1 MASSAA
7 TPPRDGAPAR
17 LEALDAL
24 RGAALLGVL
33 LANLRA
39 FSLHDFLPAAAGA
52 GPADIAA
59 QWLMAAL
66 VDAKAATLFALLFGV
81 GFALQLGPAPLAP
94 GRRRRHARRLLAL
107 LAIGLL
113 HAWLLWWGDIL
124 RYYAVLGLLMLPLAG
139 WSARRLAIVGAAL
152 ALFAWPLLLPWARL
166 ALPPQAP
173 SAQAAAAALSAFS
186 APDLMRAWAA
196 NLDYDLRM
204 RIANWSLLIF
214 VLGRLMIGAALGR
227 AGLFLDPAA
236 HLAAWRRLAGAA
248 LLVGVPA
255 SAFVLLRDGAILFA
269 DGWWSGGPGRD
280 LARIVRSAASLA
292 LGLGYMAGFVLLF
305 QWPRARRLLAGF
317 APVGR
322 MALTNYL
329 GQSLLAISL
338 FYGVGL
344 GLGPVASLP
353 RILALGVLLFIVQAL
368 ASAWWL
374 RRYALGPCEWL
385 WRSAAAGRW
394 QAMRLPASQPR
405 PAQAAGSP
413 GNTRSST

>member
-1 MASSAA
+1 MAFPAA
-7 TPPRDGAPAR
+7 TPPRAGAPAR
-17 LEALDAL
+17 LEVLDAL

-39 FSLHDFLPAAAGA
+39 FSLHDFLPPAASA
-52 GPADIAA
+52 GPADLAA
-59 QWLMAAL
+59 QGLMAAL

-81 GFALQLGPAPLAP
+81 GFALQLGPTPCAP
-94 GRRRRHARRLLAL
+94 GRRRRHAVRLLIL

-124 RYYAVLGLLMLPLAG
+124 RYYALLGLLMLPMAG
-139 WSARRLAIVGAAL
+139 WPARRLAIVGATL
-152 ALFAWPLLLPWARL
+152 ALFAWPLLLPLARQ
-166 ALPPQAP
+166 ALPPQTP
-173 SAQAAAAALSAFS
+173 SAQAAAAALSAFG

-204 RIANWSLLIF
+204 RIANWSLLLF

-227 AGLFLDPAA
+227 TGLFLDPAA

-248 LLVGVPA
+248 FLVGVPA
-255 SAFVLLRDGAILFA
+255 TAFVLLRDGAILFT
-269 DGWWSGGPGRD
+269 DGGWAGGPGRD
-280 LARIVRSAASLA
+280 LARVLRSLASLA

-305 QWPRARRLLAGF
+305 QSPRARRVLSLF

-329 GQSLLAISL
+329 GQSVLAIGL
-338 FYGVGL
+338 FYGIGL
-344 GLGPVASLP
+344 GLGPDASLP
-353 RILALGVLLFIVQAL
+353 RILALGVLLFMVQAL

-374 RRYALGPCEWL
+374 GRYALGPCEWL

-394 QAMRLPASQPR
+394 QAMRLPTLP
-405 PAQAAGSP
+405 P
-413 GNTRSST
+413 

>member
-7 TPPRDGAPAR
+7 TPPRAGAPAR
-17 LEALDAL
+17 LEVLDAL

-94 GRRRRHARRLLAL
+94 GRRRRHALRLLAL

-124 RYYAVLGLLMLPLAG
+124 RYYALLGLLMLPLAG

-166 ALPPQAP
+166 ALPPQVP
-173 SAQAAAAALSAFS
+173 SAQATAAALSAFS

>member
-1 MASSAA
+1 M
-7 TPPRDGAPAR
+7 
-17 LEALDAL
+17 
-24 RGAALLGVL
+24 
-33 LANLRA
+33 
-39 FSLHDFLPAAAGA
+39 
-52 GPADIAA
+52 
-59 QWLMAAL
+59 
-66 VDAKAATLFALLFGV
+66 
-81 GFALQLGPAPLAP
+81 
-94 GRRRRHARRLLAL
+94 
-107 LAIGLL
+107 
-113 HAWLLWWGDIL
+113 
-124 RYYAVLGLLMLPLAG
+124 
-139 WSARRLAIVGAAL
+139 
-152 ALFAWPLLLPWARL
+152 LLPWARL
-166 ALPPQAP
+166 ALPPQVP
-173 SAQAAAAALSAFS
+173 SAQATAAALSAFS

-305 QWPRARRLLAGF
+305 QRPRARRLLAGF

>member
-7 TPPRDGAPAR
+7 TPPRAGAPAR
-17 LEALDAL
+17 LEVLDAL

-39 FSLHDFLPAAAGA
+39 FSLYDFLPAAASA

-94 GRRRRHARRLLAL
+94 GRRRRHARRSLAL

-124 RYYAVLGLLMLPLAG
+124 RYYALLGLLMLPLAG

-166 ALPPQAP
+166 ALPPQMP
-173 SAQAAAAALSAFS
+173 SAQAAAAALAAFS
-186 APDLMRAWAA
+186 TPDLMRAWTA

-269 DGWWSGGPGRD
+269 DGWWSGGSARD

-292 LGLGYMAGFVLLF
+292 QGLGYMAGFVLLF
-305 QWPRARRLLAGF
+305 QWPQARRILAGF

-353 RILALGVLLFIVQAL
+353 RILALGVLLFIVQAM

-394 QAMRLPASQPR
+394 QAMRLPESQPW
-405 PAQAAGSP
+405 PAQAARSP
-413 GNTRSST
+413 GSTRSST

>member
-1 MASSAA
+1 MASPAA
-7 TPPRDGAPAR
+7 TPPRAGAPAR
-17 LEALDAL
+17 LEVLDAL
-24 RGAALLGVL
+24 RGVALLGVL

-39 FSLHDFLPAAAGA
+39 FSLHDFLPAATSAS
-52 GPADIAA
+52 PVDLAA
-59 QWLMAAL
+59 QGLMAAL

-81 GFALQLGPAPLAP
+81 GFALQLGPAPCAP
-94 GRRRRHARRLLAL
+94 GRRPRHAVRLLLL

-113 HAWLLWWGDIL
+113 HAWLVWWGDIL
-124 RYYAVLGLLMLPLAG
+124 RYYALLGLLMLPMAG

-152 ALFAWPLLLPWARL
+152 ALFAWPLLLPLARQ
-166 ALPPQAP
+166 ALPPQTP

-204 RIANWSLLIF
+204 RIANWSLLLF
-214 VLGRLMIGAALGR
+214 VMGRLMIGAALGR
-227 AGLFLDPAA
+227 TGLFLDPAA

-248 LLVGVPA
+248 FLVGVPA
-255 SAFVLLRDGAILFA
+255 TAFVLLRDGAILFT
-269 DGWWSGGPGRD
+269 DGWWAGGPGRD
-280 LARIVRSAASLA
+280 LARVLRGLASLA

-305 QWPRARRLLAGF
+305 QSPRARRVLSLF

-329 GQSLLAISL
+329 GQSVLAIGL
-338 FYGVGL
+338 FYGIGL
-344 GLGPVASLP
+344 GLGPDASLP
-353 RILALGVLLFIVQAL
+353 RILALGVLLFMVQAL

-374 RRYALGPCEWL
+374 GRYALGPCEWL

-394 QAMRLPASQPR
+394 QAMRLPTLP
-405 PAQAAGSP
+405 P
-413 GNTRSST
+413 